1 MVKNALLSEQ
11 NCGDMVVDDKL
22 SDEFS
27 SVNELRLA
35 LLSSTF
41 RTYPKT
47 YDLFCRGWE
56 SGKMRGTKKRAPG
69 PLERVLTISHEANF
83 RFELAQSISVQG
95 YRHSYSSEAVR
106 ERAKTFKELIYT
118 VKKDRDENGKPAW
131 EDRKN
136 NIGADPEEETDDEHE
151 EATDHGGVRID
162 ESLF

>member
-1 MVKNALLSEQ
+1 MVRNALLSEQ
-11 NCGDMVVDDKL
+11 NCGDMVIDDKL

-27 SVNELRLA
+27 SVEDLRFA

-56 SGKMRGTKKRAPG
+56 SGKMRGTKKRGPA

-83 RFELAQSISVQG
+83 RLEIAQAISCQG
-95 YRHSYSSEAVR
+95 YRHSYSGAAVQ

-118 VKKDRDENGKPAW
+118 VKKDRDENGVPAW
-131 EDRKN
+131 EERKN
-136 NIGADPEEETDDEHE
+136 NLGADPDDDTDDENE
-151 EATDHGGVRID
+151 EATDHEGVRID